1 MYNDNTGL
9 FYSILL
15 VGEKTKKTRH
25 HIHADNDGV
34 CLWNIRRTKGFGAV
48 AIQIGALKKK
58 ESEA

>member
-48 AIQIGALKKK
+48 AIQIGA
-58 ESEA
+58 